1 MLFWRNS
8 LLPSL
13 CSTWGEALFISIQV
27 VIILILM
34 LVLTGNTHLIL
45 VFLPVYFAVVWF
57 LTSDHASMPL
67 LATCQGMVIPLVL
80 SSRVSKNA
88 LISL

>member
-1 MLFWRNS
+1 MLFLGTIS
-8 LLPSL
+8 SYPL

-34 LVLTGNTHLIL
+34 FVLTGNTHLLL
-45 VFLPVYFAVVWF
+45 VFLPVYGAVVWF

-80 SSRVSKNA
+80 SSRVSKTTPV
-88 LISL
+88 SL